1 MDLKFFYSKQLY
13 LVKQKI
19 DHLSERDRILL
30 LFITI
35 IVFIILWFFAV
46 VKPIINSKHHKEQQ
60 IQKINEQLTILTQ
73 KKKIVEILISN
84 PETVKVITHI
94 RDLST
99 EITSLDK
106 KLIHYNKRYIAG
118 RDLAKLLHD
127 MLKQTMGVTIE
138 SFATVALPPAPPPP
152 VNQQTSDAA
161 PSKTPLVKTPALP
174 STIQANHYRLVMR
187 GTYFPVMRYL
197 QRLEQLP
204 WQLYWDKFDYT
215 VTKYPE
221 GLVTVDFYT
230 LKPQSAQLIIKR
242 GQNQ

>member
-1 MDLKFFYSKQLY
+1 MDLKFFYAKQLY

-19 DHLSERDRILL
+19 DRLSERDRILL

-35 IVFIILWFFAV
+35 VILLFLWFFAV
-46 VKPIINSKHHKEQQ
+46 VKPILKSKYQKEQQ
-60 IQKINEQLTILTQ
+60 IQKIDKQITILTQ

-84 PETVKVITHI
+84 PETVKVINQFKELT
-94 RDLST
+94 T
-99 EITSLDK
+99 EITTLDK
-106 KLIHYNKRYIAG
+106 EIIRYNKRYIAE

-138 SFATVALPPAPPPP
+138 NFGTVTPLPSPPSI
-152 VNQQTSDAA
+152 NQQTTNTAA
-161 PSKTPLVKTPALP
+161 PKTSPVQTPALP
-174 STIQANHYRLVMR
+174 LTIQANHYRLIMR

-215 VTKYPE
+215 VTKYPQ
-221 GLVTVDFYT
+221 GLVTIDFYT
-230 LKPQSAQLIIKR
+230 LKPKSAQLIIKK
-242 GQNQ
+242 GHNQ